1 MTKQSNTALVLYF
14 YEKFPHLFK
23 KTSNA
28 HNPKSFSVSL
38 SATRDK
44 VEEAFRILKLTEN
57 HTDLEGFKKL
67 LFSLCAEDYDGIM
80 GDSLFPSKNASV
92 KEMATEPTTT
102 TGGTICSD
110 DDESVRFDF
119 GDDYGSRREFVEL
132 GKELLFWNL
141 WYLRVPRRACRVS
154 KYGEEDDVL
163 ELWSP
168 EEVLKEFVK
177 NHLF

>member
-1 MTKQSNTALVLYF
+1 MTKQSNTALVLQF

-38 SATRDK
+38 CAPRDK

-80 GDSLFPSKNASV
+80 GDALFPSKNASV

-102 TGGTICSD
+102 TGGTMCSD

-177 NHLF
+177 NHIF